1 MLVFCHSSGSGCCAE
16 GIVFSSSDK
25 HRGNSCG
32 GAVFLQESSGA
43 PGKRLAKHRKQS
55 VAAGIEKALFFCT
68 VSGTFSFGKTKE
80 NVGDMASG
88 QTTLCCGT
96 PCGRGHPSARSVT
109 PPLSSRIRFA
119 GLRHELLGRGLR
131 GSKLRYAAGR
141 PAGEGIPPLAPLP
154 LLFRPAF
161 ASLDCGT
168 S

>member
-1 MLVFCHSSGSGCCAE
+1 MLVFCRSSGSGCCAE

-68 VSGTFSFGKTKE
+68 VSGTFSFDKTKE

-96 PCGRGHPSARSVT
+96 PCGRGHPSAHFVA

-119 GLRHELLGRGLR
+119 GLRDELGRGDVWMDCAQSL
-131 GSKLRYAAGR
+131 S
-141 PAGEGIPPLAPLP
+141 PPWNGESSSAPSS
-154 LLFRPAF
+154 LLFCPAS
-161 ASLDCGT
+161 ASLGCGT